1 MSASDTKGG
10 FGRRGKRP
18 RPPLPVS
25 SAQTTCLRPASRVD
39 LPHMKVS
46 VAIVEDDSATRE
58 IIAGWID
65 QTSKFCCVGK
75 YKNVTSALTA
85 LPAQS
90 PDVVLVDINLPDF
103 SGVECVRRLKPQMPN
118 TQFVMVTVYG
128 DSNHVFAA
136 LMAGACGYLL
146 KRLTRANLLSALEE
160 VHCGGSPMSGSI
172 ARKVVR
178 FFQAPSSPA
187 GNQPPLSPRELEV
200 LQLVAEGYVNK
211 EIADRLALSAPTVA
225 TYIRRIY
232 EKLHVHSREA
242 AIGKFSLLT
251 IGKDDGFAM
260 ETKPPVRLG
269 FGAEP

>member
-1 MSASDTKGG
+1 
-10 FGRRGKRP
+10 
-18 RPPLPVS
+18 
-25 SAQTTCLRPASRVD
+25 
-39 LPHMKVS
+39 MKVS

-65 QTSKFCCVGK
+65 QTSRFASVGK
-75 YKNVTSALTA
+75 YKNVTSALA
-85 LPAQS
+85 SLPAQS

-103 SGVECVRRLKPQMPN
+103 SGVECVRRLKPQMPH

-146 KRLTRANLLSALEE
+146 KRLTRADLLAALEE
-160 VHCGGSPMSGSI
+160 VCSGGSPMSGSI

-178 FFQAPSSPA
+178 FFQTPGLPA

-251 IGKDDGFAM
+251 IGKNDGA
-260 ETKPPVRLG
+260 TKENQVILSPG
-269 FGAEP
+269 SGADL

>member
-1 MSASDTKGG
+1 MN
-10 FGRRGKRP
+10 
-18 RPPLPVS
+18 
-25 SAQTTCLRPASRVD
+25 
-39 LPHMKVS
+39 VS
-46 VAIVEDDSATRE
+46 VAIVEDDSATRD

-75 YKNVTSALTA
+75 YKNVASALSS
-85 LPAQS
+85 LPAKS
-90 PDVVLVDINLPDF
+90 PDVVLVDINLPDS
-103 SGVECVRRLKPQMPN
+103 SGIECVRQLKPQMPN

-146 KRLTRANLLSALEE
+146 KRLTQENLLAALEE
-160 VHCGGSPMSGSI
+160 VYRGGSPMSGSI

-178 FFQAPSSPA
+178 FFQSPGLPA
-187 GNQPPLSPRELEV
+187 GDQAALSPRELAV

-211 EIADRLALSAPTVA
+211 EIADRLGLSVPTVA

-251 IGKDDGFAM
+251 IGKDAGLGKTVQAM
-260 ETKPPVRLG
+260 PPLSP
-269 FGAEP
+269 GADI